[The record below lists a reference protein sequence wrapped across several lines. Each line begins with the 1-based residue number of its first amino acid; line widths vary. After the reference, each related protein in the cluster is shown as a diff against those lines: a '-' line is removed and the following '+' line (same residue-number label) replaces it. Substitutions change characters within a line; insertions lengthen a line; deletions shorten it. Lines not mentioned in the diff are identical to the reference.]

1 MLIGTTGFVIIEGWA
16 PFDAFYMSLMT
27 LTTVGYGE
35 VHPLS
40 FQGRVFAS
48 LLMLI
53 GVTAVFIS
61 FGVMGDSLLQLE
73 KTNYFGRRRRDR
85 MLKDI
90 SGHFI
95 VCGAGRVGQSV
106 VRGLLASGARVVL
119 IDDNPEHTRWGDELG
134 GVITMTADATQED
147 TLRTARIDNAA
158 GMVA

>member
-1 MLIGTTGFVIIEGWA
+1 
-16 PFDAFYMSLMT
+16 MSLVT

-40 FQGRVFAS
+40 FHGRLFAS
-48 LLMLI
+48 FLMII

-61 FGVMGDSLLQLE
+61 IGVMGDSLLQLE
-73 KTNYFGRRRRDR
+73 KTNYFARRRRDR

-106 VRGLLASGARVVL
+106 VRGLLASGATVVL
-119 IDDNPEHTRWGDELG
+119 IDDNPEH
-134 GVITMTADATQED
+134 AT
-147 TLRTARIDNAA
+147 
-158 GMVA
+158 